1 MNETADKV
9 ASGAARRP
17 GVLLSLALSLALTLA
32 ACAHDDGAGL
42 APASGSAPLRALTGL
57 APYQVAALYGQPD
70 FRRTDPPA
78 EVWQYRSADCVL
90 DLYFYSE
97 NGGEQLVFAQSR
109 PRSLEQNAAAGSC
122 LDGDA
127 AALRARTK
135 ETKL

>member
-90 DLYFYSE
+90 DLFFYSGD
-97 NGGEQLVFAQSR
+97 GGERLVFAQSR
-109 PRSLEQNAAAGSC
+109 PRSPQQDVSAGHC
-122 LDGDA
+122 FDGA
-127 AALRARTK
+127 SALRAHIQQ
-135 ETKL
+135 TKL

>member
-1 MNETADKV
+1 MAERADRI
-9 ASGAARRP
+9 AAGAAWRL
-17 GVLLSLALSLALTLA
+17 GILLSLALTLA
-32 ACAHDDGAGL
+32 ACANDDFTAAPGSVRLGNLAGF
-42 APASGSAPLRALTGL
+42 APS
-57 APYQVAALYGQPD
+57 QVAALYGQPD
-70 FRRTDPPA
+70 FRRNDPPA